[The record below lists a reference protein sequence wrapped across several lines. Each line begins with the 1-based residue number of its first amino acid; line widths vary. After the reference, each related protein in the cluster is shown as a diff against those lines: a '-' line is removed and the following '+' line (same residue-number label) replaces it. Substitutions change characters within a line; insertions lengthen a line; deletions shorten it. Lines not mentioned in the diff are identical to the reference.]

1 MTKIVN
7 YFLIEINDKFN
18 GCKSIKENDLN
29 RVYSSII
36 DSSKVF
42 SMFKVTTKPKESR
55 ERKRTKRPKESLYYI
70 GFTSENFKNLP
81 FVL

>member
-7 YFLIEINDKFN
+7 YFLIEISEKFN
-18 GCKSIKENDLN
+18 GCKTIKENDLN

-42 SMFKVTTKPKESR
+42 SMFKVTTKPKES
-55 ERKRTKRPKESLYYI
+55 I
-70 GFTSENFKNLP
+70 INLINC
-81 FVL
+81 LIN